1 MTSAGVHEGDGDVVA
16 GVAVLGVGLHLAGGG
31 GGGPGH
37 APRHAPVLLQAQPAP
52 ARTAGVA
59 ACNGSDNR
67 TNIQSSLQFLLLI
80 GGGLAEFWNNPQA
93 KLLFHREQKERFCC
107 Q

>member
-16 GVAVLGVGLHLAGGG
+16 GVAVLGVGLHLAGGGGG

-59 ACNGSDNR
+59 ACNESDNR
-67 TNIQSSLQFLLLI
+67 TNI
-80 GGGLAEFWNNPQA
+80 
-93 KLLFHREQKERFCC
+93 
-107 Q
+107 

>member
-31 GGGPGH
+31 GGGGGGGPGH
-37 APRHAPVLLQAQPAP
+37 APRHAPVLLQTQPAP

-67 TNIQSSLQFLLLI
+67 KNI
-80 GGGLAEFWNNPQA
+80 
-93 KLLFHREQKERFCC
+93 
-107 Q
+107 

>member
-16 GVAVLGVGLHLAGGG
+16 GVAVLGVGLHLAG

-67 TNIQSSLQFLLLI
+67 KNI
-80 GGGLAEFWNNPQA
+80 
-93 KLLFHREQKERFCC
+93 
-107 Q
+107 

>member
-1 MTSAGVHEGDGDVVA
+1 MRRYPPLRVGMTSARVHEGDGDVVA
-16 GVAVLGVGLHLAGGG
+16 GVAVVGVGLHLAGSG

-67 TNIQSSLQFLLLI
+67 KIFKVPFSFSY
-80 GGGLAEFWNNPQA
+80 
-93 KLLFHREQKERFCC
+93 
-107 Q
+107 

>member
-1 MTSAGVHEGDGDVVA
+1 MCRYPPLRVGMTSAGVHEGDGDVVA
-16 GVAVLGVGLHLAGGG
+16 GVAVLGVGLHLAGGGGG

-59 ACNGSDNR
+59 ACNESDNR
-67 TNIQSSLQFLLLI
+67 TNI
-80 GGGLAEFWNNPQA
+80 
-93 KLLFHREQKERFCC
+93 
-107 Q
+107 